1 AASKRKLERMG
12 IVVLRST
19 TPCVAVSSLSSSNL
33 LTLMSIAVPCIAAVV
48 STAIVSHLVRPR
60 TEHSPRTLHRREN
73 SRSNLL
79 LLLPLI
85 SNRKHIK
92 PVVIVGSLEKWKI
105 REEPRGVRSGNASR
119 CIKPKPQV
127 TVCADKPERIQN
139 SILVFHR
146 FTLRPQ
152 PAQKKSA
159 CKSEKPREMRG
170 L

>member
-105 REEPRGVRSGNASR
+105 REEPHGVRRGDVCR
-119 CIKPKPQV
+119 CTNREPPN
-127 TVCADKPERIQN
+127 TECDDKPERILN
-139 SILVFHR
+139 SIHVFHSIH
-146 FTLRPQ
+146 T
-152 PAQKKSA
+152 ASTASTK
-159 CKSEKPREMRG
+159 EKC
-170 L
+170 LLK